1 MAIHCHNGL
10 RVPGQGNTVSRRRLL
25 AALPA
30 AAALPAVAA
39 VPALASAETPVMR
52 LFREWRPLAAWLNGP
67 EGDAAPEADFNR
79 VNLARLSLEDR
90 MVAEPAQ
97 NAEDVLIKIA
107 TYTHFGEGE
116 VPPQV
121 WPEVRAMIGGA
132 A

>member
-1 MAIHCHNGL
+1 MAIHCHTSFHAP
-10 RVPGQGNTVSRRRLL
+10 RQENTVSRRALL
-25 AALPA
+25 KAAPAFAILPA
-30 AAALPAVAA
+30 AAIPAQAA
-39 VPALASAETPVMR
+39 TETPVMR

-67 EGDAAPEADFNR
+67 DGAAAPEAEFNR
-79 VNLARLSLEDR
+79 VNLARLDLEDR
-90 MVAEPAQ
+90 MVAVPAQ

-116 VPPQV
+116 VPTQV

>member
-1 MAIHCHNGL
+1 METKDRLGAHGPFSPFNRRALLKAAPAI
-10 RVPGQGNTVSRRRLL
+10 
-25 AALPA
+25 AI
-30 AAALPAVAA
+30 LPAVAA

-52 LFREWRPLAAWLNGP
+52 LFREWQPLAAWLNGP

-79 VNLARLSLEDR
+79 VNLARLALEDR
-90 MVAEPAQ
+90 MVAEPAR

-121 WPEVRAMIGGA
+121 WPEVRALIGGVA
-132 A
+132 